1 MFRINK
7 PYIVY
12 RISQRTLALAINK
25 RSEVSDRYYSTTG
38 SLFHLYLIQRIE
50 KKKRFLIFDKT
61 VAHMYVIMAFRYITY
76 CSVLIKHLSYNMSS
90 KHSGYKV
97 PSGHYTINM

>member
-61 VAHMYVIMAFRYITY
+61 VAHMYVIMAFRY
-76 CSVLIKHLSYNMSS
+76 
-90 KHSGYKV
+90 SGYRV
-97 PSGHYTINM
+97 PSGHYSINM